1 MSGDPE
7 RIGNNNPEI
16 KVGSP
21 EAAREQQEK
30 LANKAE
36 SGVESPRDAD
46 MLAERARVEAL
57 ETAIS
62 VEAGGKEKGKTAEP
76 STSKRRGPISKKQ
89 KEASF
94 KRQMK
99 DIQASEPP
107 LSKAFSKVIHN
118 KVVEKTSDVVGA
130 TVARPNAIL
139 AGSVTAFLL
148 TLVVYVTAKVIGY
161 PLSGFE
167 TIAAF
172 IIGWV
177 AGIIYDYLRV
187 VVTGKK

>member
-7 RIGNNNPEI
+7 RLNNGPEI

-21 EAAREQQEK
+21 EAAQEQQEK
-30 LANKAE
+30 LANKNE
-36 SGVESPRDAD
+36 TGIESPRDAD
-46 MLAERARVEAL
+46 MLAEQARVEAL

-62 VEAGGKEKGKTAEP
+62 VEAGGKEKDRTTEP
-76 STSKRRGPISKKQ
+76 QTSKRRGPISKKQ

-99 DIQASEPP
+99 EIQALERPVSR
-107 LSKAFSKVIHN
+107 AFSKVIHN

-139 AGSVTAFLL
+139 AGAVMAFLL
-148 TLVVYVTAKVIGY
+148 TLIVYVTAKIIGY

-172 IIGWV
+172 IIGWI
-177 AGIIYDYLRV
+177 AGSIYDYLRV
-187 VVTGKK
+187 VITGKK